1 MGSDAE
7 FYAFEAK
14 MLDGTTLKFSELRGK
29 VVLIENVA
37 SL

>member
-1 MGSDAE
+1 MEDDDD

-14 MLDGTTLKFSELRGK
+14 KLDGTTLKFSELRGK